1 MTNDNENT
9 FIKLIEIVRDSFIDD
24 NEIIELRE
32 RKITLNKSLQDDDQN
47 VNIMAQLVATEMMLT
62 LATMKKAQREHY
74 IKNQLIL

>member
-32 RKITLNKSLQDDDQN
+32 RKIKLNKDLQNDDNN
-47 VNIMAQLVATEMMLT
+47 VNIMAQIVATEMMLT

-74 IKNQLIL
+74 IKNNK

>member
-32 RKITLNKSLQDDDQN
+32 RKITLNKALNDDDQN
-47 VNIMAQLVATEMMLT
+47 VNIMAQIVAVEMMLT

-74 IKNQLIL
+74 IKNN

>member
-1 MTNDNENT
+1 MTNDNENN

-62 LATMKKAQREHY
+62 LATKKKAQREHY
-74 IKNQLIL
+74 LNNNK

>member
-9 FIKLIEIVRDSFIDD
+9 FLKLIDIVRDAYIDD

-32 RKITLNKSLQDDDQN
+32 RKIKLNKALNDDDQN

-74 IKNQLIL
+74 LNNNK

>member
-9 FIKLIEIVRDSFIDD
+9 FIKLIDIVRDAYIDD

-32 RKITLNKSLQDDDQN
+32 RKIKLNKALNDNDQN
-47 VNIMAQLVATEMMLT
+47 VNIMAQIVATEMMLT

-74 IKNQLIL
+74 IKNNK

>member
-9 FIKLIEIVRDSFIDD
+9 FLKLIDIVRDAYIDD

-74 IKNQLIL
+74 IKNNK

>member
-74 IKNQLIL
+74 KNNI

>member
-1 MTNDNENT
+1 MTNDNENN

-32 RKITLNKSLQDDDQN
+32 RKITLNKALNDDDQN

-74 IKNQLIL
+74 KNNK

>member
-9 FIKLIEIVRDSFIDD
+9 FIKLIEIVRDSYIDD

-32 RKITLNKSLQDDDQN
+32 RKITLNKALNDDDQN
-47 VNIMAQLVATEMMLT
+47 VNIMAQVVAVEMMLT

-74 IKNQLIL
+74 KNN

>member
-9 FIKLIEIVRDSFIDD
+9 FLKLIDIVRDAYIDD

-32 RKITLNKSLQDDDQN
+32 RKIKLNKDLQNDEQN
-47 VNIMAQLVATEMMLT
+47 VNIMAQIVAVEMMLT

-74 IKNQLIL
+74 IKNNK

>member
-1 MTNDNENT
+1 M
-9 FIKLIEIVRDSFIDD
+9 RDAYIDD

-74 IKNQLIL
+74 KNNK

>member
-1 MTNDNENT
+1 MTNDNENN
-9 FIKLIEIVRDSFIDD
+9 FIKLIEIVRDSYIDD

-62 LATMKKAQREHY
+62 LATMKKAQRERY
-74 IKNQLIL
+74 IKNNK